1 MWVGFIIQIL
11 CTCLPPCR
19 TCLPRD
25 SHLPS
30 RQAGAMKP
38 RLWRY
43 LLSMLLACILL
54 SSPQHPRVASALSLP
69 QLLLGKRGTMKAH
82 PQHLLDC
89 MNDAY
94 EPHGTTWASAMG
106 DRPGASVQLHGGL
119 ATTFIIAVVCVQG
132 SIRGQLASL
141 GSDEPHRGAATTT
154 VSRAHLSS
162 TFCAAPAHDTD
173 PRVDQGLPLLRFIPP
188 YAHP

>member
-1 MWVGFIIQIL
+1 MGVGWL
-11 CTCLPPCR
+11 HNSNLVHLPTP
-19 TCLPRD
+19 L
-25 SHLPS
+25 SHLFVARQPFALAS

-43 LLSMLLACILL
+43 VLSVLLACILL
-54 SSPQHPRVASALSLP
+54 SNPQHPRVANALFLP

-106 DRPGASVQLHGGL
+106 DKPGASEQLHGGL
-119 ATTFIIAVVCVQG
+119 PQP
-132 SIRGQLASL
+132 SL
-141 GSDEPHRGAATTT
+141 
-154 VSRAHLSS
+154 
-162 TFCAAPAHDTD
+162 
-173 PRVDQGLPLLRFIPP
+173 
-188 YAHP
+188 